1 MLYRDEATAGGQ
13 PSALNTDLIHE
24 IAHRPHG
31 IIPLPADIAQEV
43 DDKLQRTLPEYA
55 PQNTCTVP
63 TVYMTLPLSCY

>member
-43 DDKLQRTLPEYA
+43 DDKLQRTLPE
-55 PQNTCTVP
+55 
-63 TVYMTLPLSCY
+63 